1 MKELKYLTVLL
12 SLFIFGLVVSGCSRH
27 IDKNKLEYG
36 STKDIRDINPHL
48 YNGEMGAQNMVFE
61 GLVKDTKG
69 KIEPALATKWTLS
82 NDKTVYTFTIRKN
95 VRFSNGEK
103 LTAQVIKENFDA
115 ILANKERHEWMG
127 LPDEIA
133 STSAPSKYQ
142 FVLTLREPY
151 YPTLTELSLTRPFR
165 IIAPSCF
172 KNNGTKDG
180 VKGYVGTGPYVLADH
195 KKNKEVVFKENKYY
209 WGTKPHIATVNW
221 HVISNT
227 QSLYMALKK
236 GDIQLIYGSD
246 GDQISADTLKS
257 LEKNGKF
264 KVYMSKP
271 NASRS
276 ILLNT
281 NRGALRSLEVRK
293 AVSYA
298 INKKEI
304 VSGVLD
310 NSESMAN
317 TLLPPNA
324 PYMKDL
330 KLKKQ
335 HYDLEK
341 ANQLLEKAGWK
352 KEKGSE
358 YREKNGTPL
367 TLTFSC
373 NSQNAQEEPIAQVVQ
388 ANLKKA
394 GIKVKIIS
402 EDKQAY
408 LNRQKDGDFDMQYSL
423 SWGAPYDPQ
432 TYLASWRMAAHGD
445 YQAQLGLP
453 KKQWLDNEITEVLLA
468 SNKQE
473 RQEKY
478 QQIMSYVTDEYVYVP
493 VSFSKTK
500 AVAVKQ
506 LKGIYFPTS
515 QYEIPFS
522 SMYFN

>member
-1 MKELKYLTVLL
+1 MKRLKYIGVLL
-12 SLFIFGLVVSGCSRH
+12 GLLMMCLLVSGCSH
-27 IDKNKLEYG
+27 KIDKNKLEYG

-69 KIEPALATKWTLS
+69 KIEPALATKWSLS
-82 NDKTVYTFTIRKN
+82 ADKTVYTFDIRKG
-95 VRFSNGEK
+95 VKFSNGEK
-103 LTAQVIKENFDA
+103 LTAQVVKENFDA

-133 STSAPSKYQ
+133 STAAPSKYK
-142 FVLTLREPY
+142 FVLTLKEPY

-165 IIAPSCF
+165 MIAPSCF
-172 KNNGTKDG
+172 KNGGTKDG
-180 VKGYVGTGPYVLADH
+180 VKDYIGTGPYVLVSHA
-195 KKNKEVVFKENKYY
+195 KNKEAVFKANKKY
-209 WGTKPHIATVNW
+209 WGAKPHIAAINW
-221 HVISNT
+221 HVIGNT
-227 QSLYMALKK
+227 QSLYMALQR

-276 ILLNT
+276 VLLNT
-281 NRGALRSLEVRK
+281 NRGALRSLAVRQ
-293 AVSYA
+293 AVASA

-310 NSESMAN
+310 DSESVAE
-317 TLLPPNA
+317 TLLPRNA
-324 PYMKDL
+324 PYMHDL

-335 HYDLEK
+335 EYDVKK
-341 ANQLLEKAGWK
+341 ANELLTKDGWVK
-352 KEKGSE
+352 PKGSE
-358 YREKNGTPL
+358 YREKDGEPL

-373 NSQNAQEEPIAQVVQ
+373 NAQNAQEEPIAQVVQ
-388 ANLKKA
+388 ANLKKV

-432 TYLASWRMAAHGD
+432 TYLASWRMPAHGD
-445 YQAQLGLP
+445 YQAQLGLA
-453 KKQWLDNEITEVLLA
+453 KKQWLDEQINAVLLT

-478 QQIMSYVTDEYVYVP
+478 QEIMSYVTDEYVYVP
-493 VSFSKTK
+493 ISFSKTK

-515 QYEIPFS
+515 QYEIPFN
-522 SMYFN
+522 SMYFD